1 MPLSILFAQKS
12 KAKFEGLKEIP
23 LDASV
28 EENHVYQ
35 ALVTSN
41 PVEEGS
47 DITDNVS
54 INPITLNMTG
64 FITDSPVK
72 FLQGVQRL
80 LSSTSGSGSISS
92 SAHDDLIFL
101 FNQKQPFTV
110 VTGLKTYANMIL
122 RRLNFPRNATTGKS
136 LRFEAELVQV
146 TFASFQTTDLGS
158 DTLGDKFDS
167 KDQAQSKADLGKQP
181 AEVPTPSEVTK
192 SSLLFDT
199 LQDFGVIR

>member
-1 MPLSILFAQKS
+1 MALSILFAQRS
-12 KAKFEGLKEIP
+12 KARFEGLKEIP

-54 INPITLNMTG
+54 INPVVLNMTG
-64 FITDSPVK
+64 FISDSPVK
-72 FLQGVQRL
+72 FLQGVQQL

-92 SAHDDLIFL
+92 SAHDDLVFIF
-101 FNQKQPFTV
+101 QKKQPFTV
-110 VTGLKTYANMIL
+110 VTGLKTYANMIM
-122 RRLNFPRNATTGKS
+122 RRLSFPRNAATGKS
-136 LRFEAELVQV
+136 LRFEAELIQV
-146 TFASFQTTDLGS
+146 TFASFQTEALAS
-158 DTLGDKFDS
+158 DTLGDQLDS
-167 KDQAQSKADLGKQP
+167 KNQAQTKQDLGKQP
-181 AEVPTPSEVTK
+181 GGIPTDSEVTK

-199 LQDFGVIR
+199 LKDFGVIR